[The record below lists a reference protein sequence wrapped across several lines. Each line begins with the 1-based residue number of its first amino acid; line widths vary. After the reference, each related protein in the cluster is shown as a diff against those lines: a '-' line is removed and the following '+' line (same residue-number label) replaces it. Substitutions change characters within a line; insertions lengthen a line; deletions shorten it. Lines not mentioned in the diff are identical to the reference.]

1 MPTSRICLLIDAHP
15 VVRRGIR
22 SLIDEDYDVE
32 ELDHGSAVAELRTSV
47 GNFAVA
53 VVEMR
58 PALDGLPSGAAT
70 IGDLLKAQPGLGIVA
85 LGGPLERHAVR
96 EAFDAGA
103 MGYVSRLSGLS
114 AVSEAIAAADNGE
127 TFVDPAAGRAAV
139 TTLTPRQRQVLQ
151 LFADGLSTEQAAKRL
166 GLSEETVR
174 THAKASLARMSARD
188 RTHAVAK
195 ALRASLIE

>member
-15 VVRRGIR
+15 VVREGIR

-32 ELDHGSAVAELRTSV
+32 ELQDGSSVAELRTSV

-53 VVEMR
+53 VIEMR

-70 IGDLLKAQPGLGIVA
+70 IRELLKAQPGLGIVA

-103 MGYVSRLSGLS
+103 MGYVSRLSALDALG
-114 AVSEAIAAADNGE
+114 AAITAAADGE

-139 TTLTPRQRQVLQ
+139 TTLTPRQREVLQ

-174 THAKASLARMSARD
+174 THAKASLARMNARD

>member
-15 VVRRGIR
+15 IVRKGVR
-22 SLIDEDYDVE
+22 SLIDDHFEIE
-32 ELDHGSAVAELRTSV
+32 ELEHGRDAAELHINV
-47 GNFAVA
+47 GNFDVA

-70 IGDLLKAQPGLGIVA
+70 IRRLLKAQPGLGVVA

-103 MGYVSRLSGLS
+103 IAYVSR
-114 AVSEAIAAADNGE
+114 VSSLTAMGEAISAAADGE
-127 TFVDPAAGRAAV
+127 SFIDPAAGRAAV

-151 LFADGLSTEQAAKRL
+151 LFADGLSTEEAARRL
-166 GLSEETVR
+166 GLSEETIR
-174 THAKASLARMSARD
+174 THAKASLARMNARD

>member
-1 MPTSRICLLIDAHP
+1 MQTSRICLLIDAHP
-15 VVRRGIR
+15 VVREGIR

-32 ELDHGSAVAELRTSV
+32 ELEHGHAVAELRTSV

-53 VVEMR
+53 VIEMR

-70 IGDLLKAQPGLGIVA
+70 IHELLKAQPGLGIVA

-103 MGYVSRLSGLS
+103 MGYVSRLSKLE
-114 AVSEAIAAADNGE
+114 AVSQAIAAAAEGE
-127 TFVDPAAGRAAV
+127 TFADPAAGRAAV
-139 TTLTPRQRQVLQ
+139 TTLTPRQREVLQ
-151 LFADGLSTEQAAKRL
+151 LFADGLSTEQAAQRL

-174 THAKASLARMSARD
+174 THAKASLARMHARD

>member
-15 VVRRGIR
+15 VVREGIR

-32 ELDHGSAVAELRTSV
+32 ELEHGSTVAELRTSV

-70 IGDLLKAQPGLGIVA
+70 ITELLKAQPGLGIVA
-85 LGGPLERHAVR
+85 LGGPLERHSVR
-96 EAFDAGA
+96 EAFDTGA
-103 MGYVSRLSGLS
+103 MGYVSRLSTLEAMGD
-114 AVSEAIAAADNGE
+114 AIAAAADGE

-174 THAKASLARMSARD
+174 THAKASLARMHARD